1 MISYEKIIN
10 SDVIRTY
17 ITSADE
23 SLSADLMHE
32 ISFQTEKSELRDLAL
47 DNKINEEISSRI
59 SADSEL
65 KKNVC
70 DRIIHD
76 RHFELHQIDAARC
89 PLELKDFAVNTIIDT
104 VPDAYVYESNRPLMP
119 IAKIENARYTEDGTV
134 SAFTL
139 NAYAD
144 TPETFELTGIG
155 KLNYEFSKDQ
165 SVQYTGVGGYRLSY
179 DVQAGQGLNNM
190 HLVLNSANKNGFY
203 HANLGD
209 VPVGKVAWNGYDDP
223 KIVDGKLVSC
233 CLTIQSKLLPTFS
246 RIVPYS
252 LKNGVTYDAGNDQTI
267 TLSDNVVILDQSRDA
282 KYLPLLS
289 MPTSGS
295 DEPVEFGRIYEGNV
309 FEKDG
314 DLNAVVVE

>member
-1 MISYEKIIN
+1 
-10 SDVIRTY
+10 
-17 ITSADE
+17 
-23 SLSADLMHE
+23 
-32 ISFQTEKSELRDLAL
+32 
-47 DNKINEEISSRI
+47 
-59 SADSEL
+59 
-65 KKNVC
+65 
-70 DRIIHD
+70 
-76 RHFELHQIDAARC
+76 
-89 PLELKDFAVNTIIDT
+89 
-104 VPDAYVYESNRPLMP
+104 MP

-144 TPETFELTGIG
+144 TPETFELTGNG

-209 VPVGKVAWNGYDDP
+209 VLVGKVAWNGYDDP

-233 CLTIQSKLLPTFS
+233 CLTIQSELLPTFS

-252 LKNGVTYDAGNDQTI
+252 LKNGVTYDAGND
-267 TLSDNVVILDQSRDA
+267 
-282 KYLPLLS
+282 
-289 MPTSGS
+289 
-295 DEPVEFGRIYEGNV
+295 
-309 FEKDG
+309 
-314 DLNAVVVE
+314 